1 MCVSGSRR
9 VQLSA
14 TPWIVASQAPLSI
27 EFSRQEYRNGWPFS
41 SPGHE
46 NSNDKQKELEVLKEC
61 NLNVIEVWPMSQPA
75 TCFYMTSKLNV
86 LAFWEQLFD
95 FASWLAK
102 PNIRQVGWASTSL
115 GGLVGM
121 SSGPCWLLWVSGGHF
136 PPGCRI
142 EHCRFSYFWLLCE
155 RMIAYKQKKTKKKN
169 VLCQQV
175 SSLQMLQ
182 LLRWGSRP

>member
-1 MCVSGSRR
+1 MNIMCVSGSRR

-86 LAFWEQLFD
+86 LAF
-95 FASWLAK
+95 
-102 PNIRQVGWASTSL
+102 
-115 GGLVGM
+115 
-121 SSGPCWLLWVSGGHF
+121 
-136 PPGCRI
+136 
-142 EHCRFSYFWLLCE
+142 
-155 RMIAYKQKKTKKKN
+155 
-169 VLCQQV
+169 
-175 SSLQMLQ
+175 
-182 LLRWGSRP
+182 